1 MNLKKFAKK
10 IGVNPSTVSRA
21 LNNYPDISLRTKE
34 TINNLAIKYN
44 YSANTAASTIG
55 SIKIKS
61 NQRILIADKISEEAL
76 KIFKKKKI
84 AIDQKYN
91 LNEDQLAII
100 IKNYDGIIIR
110 SSTKVTKKIIL
121 SSKKLKIIARAGVGV
136 DNVNVK
142 SATAKG
148 IVVMNSPQS
157 TSRTTAEHAIS
168 LLFSLARKIPFAHL
182 SLMSKSWNKNQF
194 KGLEIKNKIIGVIG
208 CGNIGS
214 NVVMIAKALGLNVL
228 VYDPFLSSDKIEDI
242 DAEKVSLDELL
253 KISDFVS
260 LHLPLME
267 STKNIIDAKKLKI
280 MKKSSYI
287 INTARGGLINEKD
300 LFRAL
305 VDKSIAGAALD
316 VFENEPLK
324 NSPFFE
330 LDNIILTPHLGASTR
345 EAQDN
350 AAIQI
355 AEQMSAF
362 FNNGS
367 IINSIN
373 MTSVSGQE
381 KRSLEPYLDL
391 CNKLGSFAGQ
401 LTETAVKAITIELE
415 GTAAMLNKDLL
426 TRSLVNNFLGSFIDN
441 INSIN
446 AIDVAKDRNIRVS
459 TLINNETSEYNSLI
473 RLMITTERRTR
484 SLAGSIFGGKSR
496 IVEIKGINIDA
507 ELGNFNIYITN
518 EDKVGVIS
526 EITNIL
532 AENNI
537 NIATFN
543 LGRVTKDGDAV
554 SMIQTDQLCSENVIE
569 KLRKIKNVNQVK
581 SIVF

>member
-1 MNLKKFAKK
+1 MNLKEFSKK
-10 IGVNPSTVSRA
+10 IGVNPSTISRA
-21 LNNYPDISLRTKE
+21 LNNYPDISLKTQQ
-34 TINNLAIKYN
+34 TIINLAKKYN
-44 YSANTAASTIG
+44 YSANIAASIIG

-76 KIFKKKKI
+76 IIFKKNKI

-91 LNEDQLAII
+91 LNEDQLTKI

-110 SSTKVTKKIIL
+110 SSTKVTKKIII
-121 SSKKLKIIARAGVGV
+121 SSKKLKIIARAGVGL

-157 TSRTTAEHAIS
+157 SSRTTAEHTIS

-182 SLMSKSWNKNQF
+182 SLMSKNWNKDQF

-214 NVVMIAKALGLNVL
+214 HVVMIAKALGLNVL

-242 DAEKVSLDELL
+242 EAEKVSLDELL

-280 MKKSSYI
+280 MKQSSYI

-300 LFRAL
+300 LFRVL

-373 MTSVSGQE
+373 MTSISGQE
-381 KRSLEPYLDL
+381 KKSLEPYLDL

-473 RLMITTERRTR
+473 RLTITTERRTR

-518 EDKVGVIS
+518 EDKVGVIN
-526 EITNIL
+526 EISNIL
-532 AENNI
+532 TDNNI

-543 LGRVTKDGDAV
+543 LGRVTKNGDAIAL
-554 SMIQTDQLCSENVIE
+554 IQTDQLCNENIIG

-581 SIVF
+581 PIVF

>member
-21 LNNYPDISLRTKE
+21 LNNYPDISLKTKQ
-34 TINNLAIKYN
+34 TINNLAKKYN
-44 YSANTAASTIG
+44 YLANAAASTIG

-76 KIFKKKKI
+76 KIFKKNKI

-91 LNEDQLAII
+91 LNEDQLAKI
-100 IKNYDGIIIR
+100 IKNYDGIIVR
-110 SSTKVTKKIIL
+110 SSTKVTKKIIT
-121 SSKKLKIIARAGVGV
+121 SSRKLKIIARAGVGV

-242 DAEKVSLDELL
+242 EAEKVSLDELL

-324 NSPFFE
+324 DSPFFE

-518 EDKVGVIS
+518 GDKVGVIS

-554 SMIQTDQLCSENVIE
+554 SLIQTDQLCSENVIE